1 MFRAK
6 NTADDESV
14 VKLRS
19 NMTSLGDGFKSS
31 CMDTV
36 LASYESFLL
45 DFLLISSRFSAA
57 QLSRCAG
64 KAFEG
69 VCDKDCGL
77 FGRQLSH
84 ALSYARV
91 KSKSLTSGA
100 KTHKSTYRIIQASGK
115 QENAELLPK
124 PGVHVWRG
132 AGKSPS
138 KKRAKTQEVASSS
151 ARAASSE
158 SMVEMTGKED
168 IYKMY
173 GLDDVTVGGPAGSPV
188 ALDFDSER
196 ELNSGS
202 KQDKPPEKKAAVEEG
217 VNSSKITLGYLD
229 KAQAVY
235 KVTLLGGT
243 SRSFKPFKGHDG
255 FLRVKMFGKLKVL
268 DAPNILLD
276 IPKCKGEK

>member
-1 MFRAK
+1 MGTHEHAACNAHVRAWQQRNNMRVCSFGLAIRATLVHTSACTSMVRAK

-14 VKLRS
+14 VKLLRS

-31 CMDTV
+31 CIDTV

-100 KTHKSTYRIIQASGK
+100 KTHKSTRRIIQAIGK
-115 QENAELLPK
+115 QENAEFLPK

-138 KKRAKTQEVASSS
+138 RKRAKTQEAASSS
-151 ARAASSE
+151 ARTASSK
-158 SMVEMTGKED
+158 SVVEVTGKED

-173 GLDDVTVGGPAGSPV
+173 GLDDVAVGGPV
-188 ALDFDSER
+188 
-196 ELNSGS
+196 
-202 KQDKPPEKKAAVEEG
+202 
-217 VNSSKITLGYLD
+217 
-229 KAQAVY
+229 
-235 KVTLLGGT
+235 LLLCWILTAST
-243 SRSFKPFKGHDG
+243 S
-255 FLRVKMFGKLKVL
+255 
-268 DAPNILLD
+268 
-276 IPKCKGEK
+276 